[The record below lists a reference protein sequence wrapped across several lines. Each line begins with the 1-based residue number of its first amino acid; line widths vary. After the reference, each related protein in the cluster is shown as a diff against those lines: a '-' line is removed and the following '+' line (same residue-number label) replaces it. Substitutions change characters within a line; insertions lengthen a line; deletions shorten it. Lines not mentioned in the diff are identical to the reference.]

1 MTKVFIGGS
10 RHVSRL
16 SREFRERLDRIME
29 NGFPI
34 VIGDANGADRAVQQ
48 YLHEN
53 DYENVEVFFSG
64 GVCRNNVGDWPTH
77 DIVATTRHRTAEFY
91 SAKDRVMAREASVGL
106 MLWDGKS
113 VGTLLNVYRLLSLQK
128 EAVIYVVPEK
138 RFLEFRSGAEWERF
152 LASREVGLRRKV
164 EERTRR
170 EIALQ
175 NEPFQLSFLGERAG
189 AG

>member
-1 MTKVFIGGS
+1 
-10 RHVSRL
+10 
-16 SREFRERLDRIME
+16 
-29 NGFPI
+29 
-34 VIGDANGADRAVQQ
+34 
-48 YLHEN
+48 
-53 DYENVEVFFSG
+53 
-64 GVCRNNVGDWPTH
+64 
-77 DIVATTRHRTAEFY
+77 
-91 SAKDRVMAREASVGL
+91 MAREASVGL